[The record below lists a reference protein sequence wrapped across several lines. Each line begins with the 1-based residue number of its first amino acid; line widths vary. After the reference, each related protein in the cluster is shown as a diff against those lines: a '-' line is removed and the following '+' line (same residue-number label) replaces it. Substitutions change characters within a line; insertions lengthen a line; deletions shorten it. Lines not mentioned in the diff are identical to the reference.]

1 MCGIAGI
8 VRKSNSMAPIDK
20 VDLERMSTLIKHRGP
35 DDDGIHID
43 HGNKYG
49 FAHRRLSIVDLSSN
63 GHQPM
68 KSPNGNWI
76 VYNGELYNYKELAI
90 ELGLDKVSSTSDTA
104 VILAAYNHWGNDCVK
119 RFRGMFSF
127 AIWDNLKNLLF
138 CARDHFGI
146 KPFYYYESNDSIYFA
161 SEPKAIVPFI
171 EDLSINRQALKDYLV
186 FQLYLSNKT
195 LFEGVNELPPG
206 HIMIIKQGQ
215 KKLYKYWNLEFKID
229 HNLTSTFCKERIEEL
244 LEKSVKRHLIGDVP
258 IGSYVSGG
266 LDSSSIASIANKNLP
281 KGQLLGFTGYFS
293 QYGENFDESN
303 YARLV
308 ADKNH
313 FQLLTS
319 DISSK
324 DFVDSIGKVIYH
336 LDSPVAG
343 PGSFSQFMISK
354 FASQHRKVVL
364 GGQGGDEIFGGYTRY
379 LIAYF
384 EQCIKAA
391 INGTSNNG
399 NFVVTYESIISNLVQ
414 LKQYQPM
421 IKSFWKEGLFDDMYE
436 RYYRLVNRAPDLG
449 KEINWDY
456 MEDYSA
462 KQEYKRVF
470 FGNNIDKGSYFDLMT
485 NYDFRTLLPAL
496 LQVEDRMSMAHGLES
511 RVPLLDVDLV
521 EFSSTIPANI
531 KFKNGNPKHI
541 FKESLTKFL
550 PNEIINRKDKM
561 GFPTP
566 INQWFQS
573 DLRDFVFDTFSS
585 QKARQRDYIDSSKVL
600 EQIDSEGIYSRK
612 IWGLLSLELW
622 HQEFKIN

>member
-8 VRKSNSMAPIDK
+8 VRKSNSMASIDK
-20 VDLERMSTLIKHRGP
+20 VDLEKMSTLIAHRGP
-35 DDDGIHID
+35 DDDGIYID
-43 HGNKYG
+43 QENKYG
-49 FAHRRLSIVDLSSN
+49 FAHRRLSIVDLTSN

-90 ELGLDKVSSTSDTA
+90 ELGLDKASSSSDTA

-127 AIWDNLKNLLF
+127 AIWDDLKKLLF

-171 EDLSINRQALKDYLV
+171 EELRVNRKALKDYLV
-186 FQLYLSNKT
+186 FQLYLSSKT
-195 LFEGVNELPPG
+195 LFDGVNELPPG
-206 HIMIIKQGQ
+206 HIMIIKEGN
-215 KKLYKYWNLEFKID
+215 KKTHQYWNLEFNIN
-229 HNLTSTFCKERIEEL
+229 HELTSEYCKKQIEEL
-244 LEKSVKRHLIGDVP
+244 LVKSVKRHLIGDVP
-258 IGSYVSGG
+258 IGAYVSGG

-281 KGQLLGFTGYFS
+281 QGELLGFTGMFS

-303 YARLV
+303 YAMLV
-308 ADKNH
+308 ADKNK
-313 FQLLTS
+313 FKLLTS
-319 DISSK
+319 DITSK
-324 DFVDSIGKVIYH
+324 DFVDSIEKVIYH

-343 PGSFSQFMISK
+343 PGAFSQYMISK

-379 LIAYF
+379 LVAYF

-399 NFVVTYESIISNLVQ
+399 NFVVTYESIIPNLVQ

-436 RYYRLVNRAPDLG
+436 RYFRLVNRAPSLG
-449 KEINWDY
+449 DEINWEY
-456 MEDYSA
+456 IEDYSA
-462 KQEYKRVF
+462 KQEYKSVF

-485 NYDFRTLLPAL
+485 NFDFRTLLPAL

-511 RVPLLDVDLV
+511 RVPLLDFDLV
-521 EFSSTIPANI
+521 EFSSTIPADI

-550 PNEIINRKDKM
+550 PNEIIYRKDKM

-573 DLRDFVFDTFSS
+573 DLRDFVMDTFSS
-585 QKARQRDYIDSSKVL
+585 QKARQRDYIDNKKVVK
-600 EQIDSEGIYSRK
+600 QIDQEGIYSRK

-622 HQEFKIN
+622 HQQFKIN